1 MVDQHTISCVTITSM
16 KKEEYIWAS
25 DLAAMAM
32 DAVVTVLLLSLL
44 LFCYFAVFLMIV
56 PLIANLCKLIF
67 RFILLQ
73 PRHMTWLLLLSCKV
87 NIITNHRISYNS

>member
-25 DLAAMAM
+25 DLAAM
-32 DAVVTVLLLSLL
+32 DVVATVLLLSLL

>member
-1 MVDQHTISCVTITSM
+1 M

-32 DAVVTVLLLSLL
+32 DAVATVLLSSLL

-56 PLIANLCKLIF
+56 PLIANLFKLLF
-67 RFILLQ
+67 SFILIQ
-73 PRHMTWLLLLSCKV
+73 PRHTTWLFLLSCRV
-87 NIITNHRISYNS
+87 NIITSYRISYSS